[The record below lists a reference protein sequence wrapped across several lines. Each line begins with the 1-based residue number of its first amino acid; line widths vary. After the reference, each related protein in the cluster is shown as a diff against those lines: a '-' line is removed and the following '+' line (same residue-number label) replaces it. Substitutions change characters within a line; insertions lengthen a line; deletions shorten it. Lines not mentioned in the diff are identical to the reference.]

1 MGDNRSFFILSGAI
15 SLSFFS
21 IILSLFFYMMFTKT
35 NTKTYALKKD
45 NFVSISLNTPKE
57 QTKQNNKKVVTPVEE
72 SKTVPEV
79 KEVDVGSLFSSV
91 PTQDISKTKKVVE
104 KTEEKR
110 KQELQKRPNPVVNN
124 DVDKILQKIN
134 NIDAVVKSDDSTK
147 TSSGEEVDEYL
158 AKIQALVYEHFIPPK
173 NSEGN
178 TVKVVIELSA
188 IGKVLDFRILNY
200 SSSRALNEEC
210 DRMKERLMNI
220 VFPVNPKNSSA
231 STIIN
236 ITSDKN

>member
-1 MGDNRSFFILSGAI
+1 M
-15 SLSFFS
+15 
-21 IILSLFFYMMFTKT
+21 
-35 NTKTYALKKD
+35 
-45 NFVSISLNTPKE
+45 
-57 QTKQNNKKVVTPVEE
+57 Q
-72 SKTVPEV
+72 EV
-79 KEVDVGSLFSSV
+79 CLV

-110 KQELQKRPNPVVNN
+110 KQEVQKRPKPVVNN

-147 TSSGEEVDEYL
+147 TSTGEEVDEYL
-158 AKIQALVYEHFIPPK
+158 AKIQALVYEHFVPPK

-210 DRMKERLMNI
+210 DRMKERLMSV